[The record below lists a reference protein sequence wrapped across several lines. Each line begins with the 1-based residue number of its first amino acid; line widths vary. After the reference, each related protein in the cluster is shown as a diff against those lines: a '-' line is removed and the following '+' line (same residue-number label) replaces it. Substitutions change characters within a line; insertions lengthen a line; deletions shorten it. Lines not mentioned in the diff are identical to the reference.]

1 MKNALKLLLL
11 ALVVMSGTATVK
23 AQQIKLG
30 YISSQ
35 ELIVAMPERDS
46 AQTKFEAY
54 ALELQ
59 DQLELLQV
67 EFNTKYQKFQKE
79 VNTYS
84 EAIREMK
91 AKELNELNTRMQESQ
106 QVAEQ
111 DLQRMQGEL
120 YSPIFEKADEA
131 IKKVAKDNSITAV
144 FESAQGAMLYF
155 DENVMIDLLPLV
167 KRELGIQ

>member
-1 MKNALKLLLL
+1 MKNALKIILL
-11 ALVVMSGTATVK
+11 ALVVVSATATVK

-35 ELIVAMPERDS
+35 DLIMAMPERDS
-46 AQTKFEAY
+46 AQVKFEAY

-91 AKELNELNTRMQESQ
+91 AKELNDLNTRMQESQ

-111 DLQRMQGEL
+111 DLQRMQGDL
-120 YSPIFEKADEA
+120 YTPIFEKADEA
-131 IKKVAKDNSITAV
+131 IKKVAKANGITAV
-144 FESAQGAMLYF
+144 FEASQGAMLYF
-155 DENVMIDLLPLV
+155 DENTMIDLLPLV
-167 KRELGIQ
+167 KKELGIQ